1 VTTQNDIF
9 ASFYLLLFFS
19 QKRGQHGLRKTHKIG
34 KFTSI
39 IIIIS
44 LSYLLVIFFG
54 EIEVCVD
61 GVVWGVAMLVKNE
74 MGGQINEML

>member
-1 VTTQNDIF
+1 M
-9 ASFYLLLFFS
+9 AS
-19 QKRGQHGLRKTHKIG
+19 G
-34 KFTSI
+34 KHTKLASSHHI